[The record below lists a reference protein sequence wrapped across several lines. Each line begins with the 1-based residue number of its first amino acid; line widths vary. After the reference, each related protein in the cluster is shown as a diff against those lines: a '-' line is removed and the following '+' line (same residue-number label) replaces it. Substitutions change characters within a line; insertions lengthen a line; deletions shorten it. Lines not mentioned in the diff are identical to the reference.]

1 MVHRLSY
8 FLIIAPCYVELF
20 PQYFN
25 CKTHTKNI
33 VLLYYA
39 VTLEVIMKFG
49 YFDDPNREYVIT
61 TPETPLPPITEKRAM
76 ELFRWVLKQYELA
89 VYSNTRDDINQN
101 QFDSLV
107 SFTYNVGVTA
117 FKNSTLLKRI
127 NTNASQQSIINA
139 FMMWN
144 KPKEIIGRRKREV
157 ELYFS

>member
-1 MVHRLSY
+1 MPIDKPTTEIKQISDNGLKFLMNNEGVRLKPY
-8 FLIIAPCYVELF
+8 LD
-20 PQYFN
+20 
-25 CKTHTKNI
+25 TKGIPTIGVGNTFYEDSTK
-33 VLLYYA
+33 VKM
-39 VTLEVIMKFG
+39 T
-49 YFDDPNREYVIT
+49 D
-61 TPETPLPPITEKRAM
+61 PPITEKRAM
-76 ELFRWVLKQYELA
+76 ELFRWILKQYELA

-107 SFTYNVGVTA
+107 SFTYNVGVNA

-127 NTNASQQSIINA
+127 NANASQQSITNA

>member
-1 MVHRLSY
+1 MPIDKPTTEIKQISDNGLKFLMNNEGVRLKPY
-8 FLIIAPCYVELF
+8 LD
-20 PQYFN
+20 
-25 CKTHTKNI
+25 TKGIPTIGVGNTFYEDGSK
-33 VLLYYA
+33 VKM
-39 VTLEVIMKFG
+39 T
-49 YFDDPNREYVIT
+49 D
-61 TPETPLPPITEKRAM
+61 PPITEKRAM

-101 QFDSLV
+101 QFDALV

-127 NTNASQQSIINA
+127 NANASQQSITNA

>member
-1 MVHRLSY
+1 MPIDKPTTEIKQISDNGLK
-8 FLIIAPCYVELF
+8 FLMNNEGVVLKPYLD
-20 PQYFN
+20 
-25 CKTHTKNI
+25 TKGIPTIGVGNTFYEDGSK
-33 VLLYYA
+33 VKM
-39 VTLEVIMKFG
+39 T
-49 YFDDPNREYVIT
+49 D
-61 TPETPLPPITEKRAM
+61 PPITEKRAM
-76 ELFRWVLKQYELA
+76 ELFRWILKQYELA

-101 QFDSLV
+101 QFDALV

-127 NTNASQQSIINA
+127 NANASQQSITNA